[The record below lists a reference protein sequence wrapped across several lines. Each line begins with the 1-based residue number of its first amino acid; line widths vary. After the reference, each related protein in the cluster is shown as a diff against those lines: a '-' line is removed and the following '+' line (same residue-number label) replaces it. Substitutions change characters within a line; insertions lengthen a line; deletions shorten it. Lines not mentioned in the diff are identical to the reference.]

1 VEKEMTDRIAVTPE
15 RLREIS
21 ERMSTGAADVEGIL
35 SRLSRNVA
43 PVRTEW
49 VGVAKVQFNTLWDQ
63 LQQDAGGLHSVLT
76 GIAKLTECAATAYEA
91 TEQNI
96 VNSFD
101 EFRIRPGV
109 VRDAAKVPVQVVEV
123 VEIVD
128 AGAGSGLDPS
138 DTVDGWPPPA
148 VEQLVE
154 QSQAALAEQAQVE
167 LVEQSQAALAEQ
179 AEVDEITE
187 RFNQIQEVLS
197 TTASESD
204 AVDDLGVTETE
215 GSPADDVD
223 GRPKTGARMPWAR
236 FMTKAV
242 HDSKAREVKLEGKV
256 RERRFKTSESGV
268 RPGSRLCRLCFT
280 VVVIEPEYIETTDMH
295 VYLCCPNCGQ
305 SFPIRHSDSEALST
319 PPTPIS

>member
-1 VEKEMTDRIAVTPE
+1 MTLRLRVEKEMTDRIAVTPE

-21 ERMSTGAADVEGIL
+21 ARMTSGATDVEAIL

-43 PVRTEW
+43 PVRSEW
-49 VGVAKVQFNTLWDQ
+49 VGVAKGQFNTLWDQ
-63 LQQDAGGLHSVLT
+63 LQHDAGGLHSVLT

-96 VNSFD
+96 VDSFD
-101 EFRIRPGV
+101 EFRIRPGLVRAAPDESVERVGVPDV
-109 VRDAAKVPVQVVEV
+109 VVA
-123 VEIVD
+123 
-128 AGAGSGLDPS
+128 SGREPS
-138 DTVDGWPPPA
+138 GTVDGWPPPA
-148 VEQLVE
+148 VEQLIE
-154 QSQAALAEQAQVE
+154 QS
-167 LVEQSQAALAEQ
+167 Q

-187 RFNQIQEVLS
+187 RFNQIQEVL
-197 TTASESD
+197 TTTTPEVDGADSSVATESED
-204 AVDDLGVTETE
+204 
-215 GSPADDVD
+215 SPAEDTDPSE
-223 GRPKTGARMPWAR
+223 GRPKAGARMPWAR

-242 HDSKAREVKLEGKV
+242 HDSKTRDVKIEGKI
-256 RERRFKTSESGV
+256 RERRFKTSDPAV

-319 PPTPIS
+319 PQTPIS